1 MKAKYLRVT
10 TIFEYVFTFIYAVV
24 TALFFS
30 VGDKLYWMFLVFG
43 LITLCLGLYTESI
56 RNRLLIENKLK
67 KADFI
72 VLIVITVLSVL
83 STFGLLFNILAL
95 VDKRESPTKV
105 VFNEE
110 YTPKEPKPKKW
121 FQQPT
126 VIVAMIAFIGIFAAS
141 FIANR
146 FETTGGK
153 VTVSDGTLT
162 KKESDLYMKNQPL
175 NGTSYTI
182 DDPKVKV
189 SYTLYK
195 PKAASAS
202 NPLPVVFVVPGF
214 TRTKATMA
222 QYAIE
227 LSRRGSVVFTI
238 DPGSQGATT
247 YGGYEYDTETNQY
260 VLDENGKKIQNSY
273 SVARSGMGYLL
284 TYVYNNIDKFDY
296 IDRDK
301 IGLIG
306 HSAGG
311 GDACKLAADF
321 AGATY
326 EESIVKALYI
336 SGYIKTSAANVFYNL
351 RCNTA
356 LSYAKYDEGSFRYQ
370 DENQAYEVIALR
382 FINEVNSK
390 TSGANGKFTD
400 FLQDYDYGDMT
411 NGTYRIIHHEE
422 TNHCFEMYDATS
434 ISNTTNFFRR
444 SLNLNTKIK
453 DSSQVWFGKELSN
466 GLALVFGFT
475 LVISLIGVI
484 VKYVPFMK
492 SLANASAERK
502 LYEQKYID
510 KYSSDPI
517 VRRRV
522 GTPKVN
528 KSFAKRLVFWLPMV
542 LTAIIACLDYIPL
555 ARLSMELFQSAAGNI
570 YTYYYPARMMNA
582 VFLWAVINGSVG
594 ILVWVLT
601 TLCENLYYFI
611 YSKATKT
618 ESKVDWSKFKYL
630 KVHPLNL
637 LKSFGLAIVMFWLF
651 YGIIQLCYM
660 TMHQDFRFM
669 LISASPLQPR
679 FLVTWLIYLAGFYV
693 FYFSNSIRVNLGI
706 AREGFKEWQVLLI
719 GGLANS
725 LGLVFIIIINY
736 WIYFKT
742 GTVYYGYYSATDTNE
757 MWLYINMVFPLIVMM
772 FILPIFN
779 RLTYRRTG
787 DVYSGALLWCMIF
800 IMMSLSASISFIPM

>member
-660 TMHQDFRFM
+660 IMHQDFRFM